1 MNEKIPKFKSEEA
14 EIRFWDKNSP
24 LDYPDELVEEKKP
37 FKFDNSLFKKAAHKQ
52 RERKTSLTF
61 RMEESQILLAKIIA
75 KRRGDHYQT
84 LMRRWVR
91 ERIIRELKENP
102 EIEKEIYGQKAHS
115 LHK

>member
-1 MNEKIPKFKSEEA
+1 MNKKIPKFKSEEA
-14 EIRFWDKNSP
+14 EAKFWDKNSP
-24 LDYPDELVEEKKP
+24 LDYPGELTEEKKP
-37 FKFDNSLFKKAAHKQ
+37 FKFDISLLKKAALKQ

-91 ERIIRELKENP
+91 ERIVRELRENP
-102 EIEKEIYGQKAHS
+102 ESEKEIYGQKTHS